1 MFQGIYV
8 ALPTPFTGSGGVD
21 EAAFT
26 AQVERLLAAGVHG
39 LVPTGTTGESPTLT
53 NDEKKLLWKICVK
66 LADGRAQVVVGAGT
80 YDTAASVAATR
91 MAADVGADGVLAV
104 VPYYNKPMQHGLVAH
119 FGSIAQIG
127 VPVMIYNIPGRTA
140 RNMETAAILAAA
152 EHPTIKAV
160 KEASGGVAVTEELKR
175 AKPQL
180 NVLSGDDALLLP
192 SLAVGGDGVVS
203 VAANVDPARMIALW
217 EAWQAGDT
225 RRALAINQDLAPL
238 YGALFAETNPI
249 PVKAALML
257 QGHGTTEMR
266 LPMTSAVDA
275 TVVKLRAVMD
285 RLGLLKG

>member
-8 ALPTPFTGSGGVD
+8 ALPTPFTGSGGKKV
-21 EAAFT
+21 APFT

>member
-66 LADGRAQVVVGAGT
+66 LAGGRAKVVVGAGT
-80 YDTAASVAATR
+80 YNTAASVAATR

-104 VPYYNKPMQHGLVAH
+104 VPYYNKPMQHDLVAH
-119 FGSIAQIG
+119 FGAIAQIG

-175 AKPQL
+175 AMPHL
-180 NVLSGDDALLLP
+180 NVLAGDDALLLP

-203 VAANVDPARMIALW
+203 VAANVDPARMVALW
-217 EAWQAGDT
+217 EAWRAGDV
-225 RRALAINQDLAPL
+225 RRALAVNQDLAPL
-238 YGALFAETNPI
+238 YGALFVETNPI

-257 QGHGTTEMR
+257 QGIGTTEMR

-275 TVVKLRAVMD
+275 TVAKLRAVMD
-285 RLGLLKG
+285 RLGLLKR